1 MNVGRETLDQSYS
14 ARFQLLRFVQKT
26 CLRMIESKSDK
37 VPEEWMALSFAAL
50 VPHPDLGLRFRKL
63 FLDDPGI
70 PVEPFLRGTLD
81 ILQSAI
87 DRVQAFD
94 QTDNLSDVC
103 GRDDPA
109 ERTKNRGAEDSPAQV
124 GRSLLLYLR
133 QEAKHMLERSDYECL
148 PIWEYLLRIGLSLIS
163 GNHEVPDGPP
173 CLDLPPDE
181 IIRVGLDVISDVL
194 FRRKPKLHNPWNLND
209 IKCSS

>member
-26 CLRMIESKSDK
+26 CTRMVELNPDTI
-37 VPEEWMALSFAAL
+37 PEAWMALSFAAL

-70 PVEPFLRGTLD
+70 PVDEFLCGTLD

-87 DRVQAFD
+87 DRIQSCD
-94 QTDNLSDVC
+94 PTDNRSDVC

-109 ERTKNRGAEDSPAQV
+109 ERTKSYAATDSPTHV

-133 QEAKHMLERSDYECL
+133 QEAGHMLERVDYECL
-148 PIWEYLLRIGLSLIS
+148 PIWEYLLHMSLSLIS
-163 GNHEVPDGPP
+163 RN
-173 CLDLPPDE
+173 
-181 IIRVGLDVISDVL
+181 S
-194 FRRKPKLHNPWNLND
+194 
-209 IKCSS
+209 